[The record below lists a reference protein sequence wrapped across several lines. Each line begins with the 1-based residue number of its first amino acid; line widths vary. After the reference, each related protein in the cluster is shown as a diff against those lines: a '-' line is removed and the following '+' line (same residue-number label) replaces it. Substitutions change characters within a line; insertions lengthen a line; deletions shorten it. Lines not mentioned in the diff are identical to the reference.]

1 MSSAELAECE
11 ILISAYNL
19 KSCYEVCMEIHRDLL
34 RNLATNT
41 PVVSSEHRI
50 NVNT

>member
-11 ILISAYNL
+11 ILISACNL
-19 KSCYEVCMEIHRDLL
+19 LRGMEIHRDLP

-41 PVVSSEHRI
+41 PVVSSDHRI